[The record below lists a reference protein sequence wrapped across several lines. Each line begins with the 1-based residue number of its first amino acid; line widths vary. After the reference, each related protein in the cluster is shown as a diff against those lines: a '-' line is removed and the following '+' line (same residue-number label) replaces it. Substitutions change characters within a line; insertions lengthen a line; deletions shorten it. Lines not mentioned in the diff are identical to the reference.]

1 MPRETPARRPLFDV
15 FAPVNKIAGAE
26 VYTSGPAR
34 VPDAKA
40 LLFSMPAR
48 STADS
53 AFVTLVET
61 HLDSACNLARWLVR
75 DPVLADDVVQ
85 DAMLRAL
92 KYFPGF
98 RGENAR
104 AWVLQIVRN
113 VALTRLQRKTQGDA
127 VAEVELETA
136 ALVVAGDARQEPEAT
151 LMREQDERLVQKLL
165 ARLPVELRECLVLRE
180 IEELSYKEIARIV
193 DVPLG
198 TVMSRL
204 WRGRKLLAEAA
215 AGQT

>member
-1 MPRETPARRPLFDV
+1 MPP
-15 FAPVNKIAGAE
+15 
-26 VYTSGPAR
+26 
-34 VPDAKA
+34 
-40 LLFSMPAR
+40 R
-48 STADS
+48 SPTDS
-53 AFVTLVET
+53 AFVALVET

-92 KYFPGF
+92 KYFHGF

-113 VALTRLQRKTQGDA
+113 VALTKLQKNPGGAD

-136 ALVVAGDARQEPEAT
+136 ALAVAGDARQEPEAT
-151 LMREQDERLVQKLL
+151 LMREEDERLVQKLL

-180 IEELSYKEIARIV
+180 IEELSYKEIARII
-193 DVPLG
+193 DVPVG

-215 AGQT
+215 GGET

>member
-1 MPRETPARRPLFDV
+1 MPPA
-15 FAPVNKIAGAE
+15 
-26 VYTSGPAR
+26 
-34 VPDAKA
+34 
-40 LLFSMPAR
+40 

-53 AFVTLVET
+53 AFVALVET
-61 HLDSACNLARWLVR
+61 HLESACNLARWLVR

-113 VALTRLQRKTQGDA
+113 VALTRLQKGSKGVASDV

-136 ALVVAGDARQEPEAT
+136 ALFVAGDARQEPEAT
-151 LMREQDERLVQKLL
+151 LMREEDERLVQKLL

-180 IEELSYKEIARIV
+180 IEELSYKEIARII
-193 DVPLG
+193 DVPVG

-215 AGQT
+215 AEHA

>member
-1 MPRETPARRPLFDV
+1 MPP
-15 FAPVNKIAGAE
+15 
-26 VYTSGPAR
+26 S
-34 VPDAKA
+34 
-40 LLFSMPAR
+40 

-53 AFVTLVET
+53 AFVALVET

-113 VALTRLQRKTQGDA
+113 VALTRLQKKAPGEVPG

-136 ALVVAGDARQEPEAT
+136 ALFVADDPRQEPEAT
-151 LMREQDERLVQKLL
+151 LMREEDERLVQKLL

-180 IEELSYKEIARIV
+180 IEELSYKEIARII

-215 AGQT
+215 AGQA

>member
-1 MPRETPARRPLFDV
+1 MPP
-15 FAPVNKIAGAE
+15 
-26 VYTSGPAR
+26 
-34 VPDAKA
+34 
-40 LLFSMPAR
+40 R

-53 AFVTLVET
+53 AFVALVET

-75 DPVLADDVVQ
+75 DPMLADDVVQ

-113 VALTRLQRKTQGDA
+113 VALTRLRNNAPGEIAD
-127 VAEVELETA
+127 VAEVELEAA
-136 ALVVAGDARQEPEAT
+136 ALYVAGDARQEPEAT
-151 LMREQDERLVQKLL
+151 LMREEDERLVQRLL
-165 ARLPVELRECLVLRE
+165 ARLPLELRECLVLRE
-180 IEELSYKEIARIV
+180 IEELSYKEIARVI
-193 DVPLG
+193 DVPIG

-215 AGQT
+215 GEQA

>member
-1 MPRETPARRPLFDV
+1 MPP
-15 FAPVNKIAGAE
+15 
-26 VYTSGPAR
+26 
-34 VPDAKA
+34 
-40 LLFSMPAR
+40 R

-113 VALTRLQRKTQGDA
+113 VALTRLQRKTQGEA
-127 VAEVELETA
+127 STEVELETA

-180 IEELSYKEIARIV
+180 IEELSYKEIARII
-193 DVPLG
+193 DVPVG

-215 AGQT
+215 VEQP

>member
-1 MPRETPARRPLFDV
+1 MPP
-15 FAPVNKIAGAE
+15 
-26 VYTSGPAR
+26 S
-34 VPDAKA
+34 
-40 LLFSMPAR
+40 

-53 AFVTLVET
+53 AFVALVET

-113 VALTRLQRKTQGDA
+113 VAFTRLQKKSHGEATDI
-127 VAEVELETA
+127 AESEMEA
-136 ALVVAGDARQEPEAT
+136 ATLAVAGDARHDPEAT
-151 LMREQDERLVQKLL
+151 VMREEDERLVQRLL
-165 ARLPVELRECLVLRE
+165 AALPV
-180 IEELSYKEIARIV
+180 
-193 DVPLG
+193 
-198 TVMSRL
+198 
-204 WRGRKLLAEAA
+204 
-215 AGQT
+215 

>member
-1 MPRETPARRPLFDV
+1 MSP
-15 FAPVNKIAGAE
+15 
-26 VYTSGPAR
+26 
-34 VPDAKA
+34 
-40 LLFSMPAR
+40 R

-53 AFVTLVET
+53 AFVALVET

-113 VALTRLQRKTQGDA
+113 VAMTRLQKGAQGA
-127 VAEVELETA
+127 GALVADVELELA
-136 ALVVAGDARQEPEAT
+136 AVAGDARQEPEAT
-151 LMREQDERLVQKLL
+151 VMREEDERLVQKLL

-193 DVPLG
+193 DVPVG

-215 AGQT
+215 AEHA

>member
-1 MPRETPARRPLFDV
+1 MPP
-15 FAPVNKIAGAE
+15 
-26 VYTSGPAR
+26 
-34 VPDAKA
+34 
-40 LLFSMPAR
+40 R

-53 AFVTLVET
+53 AFVSLVES

-113 VALTRLQRKTQGDA
+113 VALTRLQKNSRSETTD

-136 ALVVAGDARQEPEAT
+136 ALAVAGDARQEPEAT
-151 LMREQDERLVQKLL
+151 LMREEDERLVQRLL

-193 DVPLG
+193 DVPVG

-215 AGQT
+215 TEHA

>member
-1 MPRETPARRPLFDV
+1 LGLFAFSPAG
-15 FAPVNKIAGAE
+15 NKVAGAE
-26 VYTSGPAR
+26 VYTA
-34 VPDAKA
+34 
-40 LLFSMPAR
+40 MPPR
-48 STADS
+48 STTDS
-53 AFVTLVET
+53 AFVALVET

-85 DAMLRAL
+85 DAMVRAL

-113 VALTRLQRKTQGDA
+113 VALTRLQKKASGED
-127 VAEVELETA
+127 VAQVELEIA
-136 ALVVAGDARQEPEAT
+136 ALSVAGDARQEPEAT
-151 LMREQDERLVQKLL
+151 LMREEDERLVQKLL

-193 DVPLG
+193 DVPVG

-215 AGQT
+215 AEQA

>member
-1 MPRETPARRPLFDV
+1 MPP
-15 FAPVNKIAGAE
+15 
-26 VYTSGPAR
+26 
-34 VPDAKA
+34 
-40 LLFSMPAR
+40 R

-53 AFVTLVET
+53 AFAVLVET

-92 KYFPGF
+92 KYFPSF

-113 VALTRLQRKTQGDA
+113 VALTKLRKN
-127 VAEVELETA
+127 AESNASAAAEDELETA
-136 ALVVAGDARQEPEAT
+136 ALAVAGDARQEPEAT
-151 LMREQDERLVQKLL
+151 LMREQDERLVQRLL

-180 IEELSYKEIARIV
+180 IDELSYKEIARIV
-193 DVPLG
+193 DVPVG

-215 AGQT
+215 AEQT

>member
-1 MPRETPARRPLFDV
+1 MPLHSA
-15 FAPVNKIAGAE
+15 
-26 VYTSGPAR
+26 
-34 VPDAKA
+34 
-40 LLFSMPAR
+40 
-48 STADS
+48 ADS
-53 AFVTLVET
+53 AFVALVET

-92 KYFPGF
+92 KYFPSF

-113 VALTRLQRKTQGDA
+113 VALTRLQKKKQEAPADA
-127 VAEVELETA
+127 ADVEFETA
-136 ALVVAGDARQEPEAT
+136 VLTVAGDAREEPEAT
-151 LMREQDERLVQKLL
+151 LMREEDEMLVQKLL
-165 ARLPVELRECLVLRE
+165 ARLPVDLRECLVLRE
-180 IEELSYKEIARIV
+180 IEELSYKEIARII
-193 DVPLG
+193 DVPVG

-215 AGQT
+215 AEQA

>member
-1 MPRETPARRPLFDV
+1 MPPH
-15 FAPVNKIAGAE
+15 
-26 VYTSGPAR
+26 
-34 VPDAKA
+34 
-40 LLFSMPAR
+40 

-53 AFVTLVET
+53 AFVALVET

-98 RGENAR
+98 RGDNAR

-113 VALTRLQRKTQGDA
+113 VALTRLQKSSK
-127 VAEVELETA
+127 AEANTEADLETM
-136 ALVVAGDARQEPEAT
+136 ALSLPADARQEPEAT
-151 LMREQDERLVQKLL
+151 LMREEDERLVQKLL
-165 ARLPVELRECLVLRE
+165 ARLPVDLRECLVLRE
-180 IEELSYKEIARIV
+180 IEELSYKEIARII
-193 DVPLG
+193 DVPVG

-215 AGQT
+215 TEQT

>member
-1 MPRETPARRPLFDV
+1 MPP
-15 FAPVNKIAGAE
+15 
-26 VYTSGPAR
+26 
-34 VPDAKA
+34 
-40 LLFSMPAR
+40 R
-48 STADS
+48 SPTDS
-53 AFVTLVET
+53 AFVALVET

-92 KYFPGF
+92 KYFHGF

-113 VALTRLQRKTQGDA
+113 VALTKLQKNPGGET

-136 ALVVAGDARQEPEAT
+136 ALAVPGDARQEPEAT
-151 LMREQDERLVQKLL
+151 LMREEDEKLVQKLL

-180 IEELSYKEIARIV
+180 IEELSYKEIARII
-193 DVPLG
+193 DVPVG

-215 AGQT
+215 AGET

>member
-1 MPRETPARRPLFDV
+1 MPP
-15 FAPVNKIAGAE
+15 
-26 VYTSGPAR
+26 
-34 VPDAKA
+34 
-40 LLFSMPAR
+40 R

-53 AFVTLVET
+53 AFVALVET

-113 VALTRLQRKTQGDA
+113 VALTRLQKGSQGEKIA
-127 VAEVELETA
+127 PVELETA
-136 ALVVAGDARQEPEAT
+136 ALFVAGDARQEPEAT
-151 LMREQDERLVQKLL
+151 LMREEDERLVQKLL
-165 ARLPVELRECLVLRE
+165 ARLPVDLRECLVLRE

-193 DVPLG
+193 DVPVG

-215 AGQT
+215 AEQA

>member
-1 MPRETPARRPLFDV
+1 MSP
-15 FAPVNKIAGAE
+15 
-26 VYTSGPAR
+26 
-34 VPDAKA
+34 
-40 LLFSMPAR
+40 R

-53 AFVTLVET
+53 AFVALVET

-113 VALTRLQRKTQGDA
+113 VALTRLQKNAQGEATDI
-127 VAEVELETA
+127 AEVELETA
-136 ALVVAGDARQEPEAT
+136 ALAVAGDARQEPEAT
-151 LMREQDERLVQKLL
+151 LMREEDERLVQRLL

-204 WRGRKLLAEAA
+204 WRGRKLLAEAVVE
-215 AGQT
+215 QP

>member
-1 MPRETPARRPLFDV
+1 MPPHSA
-15 FAPVNKIAGAE
+15 
-26 VYTSGPAR
+26 
-34 VPDAKA
+34 
-40 LLFSMPAR
+40 
-48 STADS
+48 ADS
-53 AFVTLVET
+53 AFVALVET

-113 VALTRLQRKTQGDA
+113 VALTRLQKKSQGAPAD
-127 VAEVELETA
+127 VAEVEFETVV
-136 ALVVAGDARQEPEAT
+136 LTVAGDARQEPEAT
-151 LMREQDERLVQKLL
+151 VMREEDERLVQKLL

-180 IEELSYKEIARIV
+180 IEELSYKEIARII
-193 DVPLG
+193 DVPVG

-215 AGQT
+215 AEQA